1 MQQKNASSN
10 HQPNLYFP
18 AILPER
24 EPTESYRMSDQNL
37 SFADLFE
44 ESLVRKEMRLG
55 EVITAEVVRVDYNVV
70 VVNAGLKSEAY
81 IPIEEFKN
89 DRGEVEVA
97 AGDFIQVAKP
107 SSRATKPSASPRG
120 ISLKTR

>member
-1 MQQKNASSN
+1 
-10 HQPNLYFP
+10 
-18 AILPER
+18 
-24 EPTESYRMSDQNL
+24 MSEENL

-81 IPIEEFKN
+81 IPI
-89 DRGEVEVA
+89 
-97 AGDFIQVAKP
+97 
-107 SSRATKPSASPRG
+107 
-120 ISLKTR
+120 